1 MPTITLKNISD
12 SLYTKLKAAAS
23 VHRRS
28 LNSEILYCVERTL
41 GTYKINASEHIEEA
55 RKLREKTAQY
65 RITDQELSDAK
76 NAGRP

>member
-12 SLYTKLKAAAS
+12 SLYTTLKAAAS

-41 GTYKINASEHIEEA
+41 GTYKINPSEHIEEA
-55 RKLREKTAQY
+55 RKLREKTTQY
-65 RITDQELSDAK
+65 QITNQELNDTK

>member
-1 MPTITLKNISD
+1 MPTITLKNIPD
-12 SLYTKLKAAAS
+12 SLYTQLKVAAG

-28 LNSEILYCVERTL
+28 LNSEIIYCVERTL
-41 GTYKINASEHIEEA
+41 GTHKINVSEHIEEA

-65 RITDQELSDAK
+65 NITDKDLNEAK

>member
-1 MPTITLKNISD
+1 MPTITLKNIPD
-12 SLYTKLKAAAS
+12 SLYTQLKVAAGI
-23 VHRRS
+23 HRRS

-41 GTYKINASEHIEEA
+41 GTHKINASEHIQEA

-65 RITDQELSDAK
+65 HITDQELTDAK